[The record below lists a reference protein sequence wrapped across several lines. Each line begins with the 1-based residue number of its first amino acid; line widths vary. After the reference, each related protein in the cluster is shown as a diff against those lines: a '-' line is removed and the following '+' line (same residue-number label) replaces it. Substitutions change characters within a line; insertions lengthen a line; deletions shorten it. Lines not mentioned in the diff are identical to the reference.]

1 MSDSFGFA
9 AAMHAAGP
17 HSERGRILAFV
28 TSAAGVCPAKA
39 CDSWEGHGVLKLGY
53 CGEWV
58 ALDAF
63 DSLTPYKMEVSN
75 GKVGSHGCLEL
86 RTEPG
91 TAGLEPFAVLEKD
104 VDLSDHLPQRSDKGA
119 CLFITSNMN
128 LGAVWDVD
136 GNRFEGATEVC
147 SGHAKNQTPAVFA
160 AVAFE
165 CADRREA
172 YCRTLKGKT
181 NGCQWPGSGADAT
194 FVIWC
199 AVNSTKQGRQATCGV
214 GRDGFI
220 GWWFRI

>member
-1 MSDSFGFA
+1 M
-9 AAMHAAGP
+9 
-17 HSERGRILAFV
+17 
-28 TSAAGVCPAKA
+28 TSAAGRGTAELD
-39 CDSWEGHGVLKLGY
+39 DSGEWHGVLKPGN

-58 ALDAF
+58 AVGAF
-63 DSLTPYKMEVSN
+63 DSLTPYKMEVAN
-75 GKVGSHGCLEL
+75 GEVGFHDCLEL

-91 TAGLEPFAVLEKD
+91 TAGPDPFAVLEKD
-104 VDLSDHLPQRSDKGA
+104 IDLSDHLPQRSDKGS

-136 GNRFEGATEVC
+136 GNRFEGATEVL

-172 YCRTLKGKT
+172 YCRALKGKT

-214 GRDGFI
+214 GRDGFT
-220 GWWFRI
+220 GCWFRI